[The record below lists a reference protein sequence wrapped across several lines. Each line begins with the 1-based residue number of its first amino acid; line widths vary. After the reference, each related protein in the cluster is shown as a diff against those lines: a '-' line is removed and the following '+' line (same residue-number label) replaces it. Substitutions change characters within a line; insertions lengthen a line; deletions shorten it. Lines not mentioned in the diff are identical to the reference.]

1 MTTHTPTTSA
11 QPLELATLVD
21 YQPGAIVSRTLAKRT
36 GGTITAFAF
45 DAGQALSEHTAPFD
59 AIAQVIDGEAEV
71 VIAGTAHRVSGGQM
85 IVMPAHQPHAVTA
98 HTRVKMLL
106 TMIR

>member
-1 MTTHTPTTSA
+1 MTTDGPATTA
-11 QPLELATLVD
+11 QPLELTTLVD
-21 YQPGAIVSRTLAKRT
+21 YQTSSIVSRTLVKRT

-59 AIAQVIDGEAEV
+59 AVVQVIDGEAEV
-71 VIAGTAHRVSGGQM
+71 IIAGTAHRVSRGQM

-106 TMIR
+106 SMIR